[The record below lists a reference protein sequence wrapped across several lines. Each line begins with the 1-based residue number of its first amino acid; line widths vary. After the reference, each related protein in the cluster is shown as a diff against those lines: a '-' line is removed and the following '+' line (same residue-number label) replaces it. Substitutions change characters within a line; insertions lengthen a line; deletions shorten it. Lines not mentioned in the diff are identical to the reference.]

1 MPRRGWNSFS
11 YWIALGTCIL
21 GAWPLWNLSSCTIK
35 RRKKGE
41 RQKER
46 EEGRGRRGDR
56 GRGAKTEKF
65 QNSPDHSLASQQ
77 SFWAN
82 GDIFP
87 LPKGTARRGSEP
99 SKLQGLPSP
108 GFPRASSPE
117 LKGFIVV
124 YCLTQQWFGGNSLP
138 QRSHSL
144 LAPDFPRL
152 KIIWGSP
159 AGFLSYEMSP
169 LLLFILYDSFKSSY
183 FLKFYY
189 CLRQ

>member
-1 MPRRGWNSFS
+1 MKLFFLLN
-11 YWIALGTCIL
+11 CIRHL
-21 GAWPLWNLSSCTIK
+21 HSWGMASLKSVLMHN
-35 RRKKGE
+35 KKKEEGREVEGE
-41 RQKER
+41 RRR

-87 LPKGTARRGSEP
+87 LPKGTARGGSEP

-108 GFPRASSPE
+108 SFPRASSPE

-138 QRSHSL
+138 WRSHSL
-144 LAPDFPRL
+144 LAPYFPRL
-152 KIIWGSP
+152 KSSGDH
-159 AGFLSYEMSP
+159 LQ
-169 LLLFILYDSFKSSY
+169 DSCHMRCHPYYYS
-183 FLKFYY
+183 FYTTH
-189 CLRQ
+189 LNQVTF